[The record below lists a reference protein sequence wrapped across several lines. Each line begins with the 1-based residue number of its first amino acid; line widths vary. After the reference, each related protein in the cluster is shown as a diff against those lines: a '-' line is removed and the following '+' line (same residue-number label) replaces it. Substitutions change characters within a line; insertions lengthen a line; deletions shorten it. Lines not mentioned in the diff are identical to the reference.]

1 MAMFGPMEMLLVL
14 LMSAAGQPTDL
25 VSLLSPQDY
34 FKTQG
39 IEVSTDKLVE
49 LAGKNP
55 VDGGAQLAQ
64 LLALRS
70 LGEDGDFKKAANYQ
84 AQRQIIEDIAAGKK
98 AQDKTG
104 FAKEYAQRAL
114 AQIDGTKP
122 PARPAPGPRAEGL
135 TWFPTSATFV
145 AGLESRPSAVP
156 APRQKSLALEILKS
170 MPPDSKKG
178 FYSAVE
184 GLGNIRID
192 RLTYAFVEGEGG
204 KARNYLRLTGRFNPT
219 WVVAMLKKLGMEA
232 KESQET
238 ETPVVELG
246 KPGRGPAIAVIG
258 ERDFVVAGTDRGTDD
273 GKLLAEVLTLRAKV
287 DVRAFTSP
295 LKTHLDKLPPQA
307 IGYLAGTFPEEM
319 RRGASREFGAFPKSV
334 TAYLVP
340 AATGLDLTVRAAME
354 NGEQA
359 KTFVET
365 TSKLRMKGLD
375 ALQNPPPIPIPGLN
389 FDELKNMLNSLQIEG
404 QGDTVNMRMLL
415 SNDMLG
421 TLPLWMF
428 PMRAAEVRPA
438 QPAPKN

>member
-1 MAMFGPMEMLLVL
+1 MFGPMEMLLVL

-25 VSLLSPQDY
+25 VSLLSPRDY
-34 FKTQG
+34 FQTRG

-55 VDGGAQLAQ
+55 ADGAAQLAQ

-84 AQRQIIEDIAAGKK
+84 AQRQIIEDIALGKR

-104 FAKEYAQRAL
+104 FAKEYAQRVL
-114 AQIDGTKP
+114 ARIDGTKP
-122 PARPAPGPRAEGL
+122 PPRPALGARADGL
-135 TWFPTSATFV
+135 TWFPASATFV

-156 APRQKSLALEILKS
+156 AARQKSLALEILKS
-170 MPPDSKKG
+170 MPPESKKE
-178 FYSAVE
+178 FYSTVE
-184 GLGNIRID
+184 GLGNVRID

-204 KARNYLRLTGRFNPT
+204 KARNYLRFTGRFNPA
-219 WVVAMLKKLGMEA
+219 WVVATLKKTGMEA
-232 KESQET
+232 KESQQDQGT
-238 ETPVVELG
+238 ALVELG
-246 KPGRGPAIAVIG
+246 RPGRGPAIAVIG
-258 ERDFVVAGTDRGTDD
+258 DRDFIVAGTDRGTDD
-273 GKLLAEVLTLRAKV
+273 GEVLAEVLKLRAKGN
-287 DVRAFTSP
+287 ASAATGN
-295 LKTHLDKLPPQA
+295 LKAHLDKLPPQA

-319 RRGASREFGAFPKSV
+319 RRGGSREFGAFPKSV

-354 NGEQA
+354 DGEQA

-389 FDELKNMLNSLQIEG
+389 IDELKNMLNSLQIEG

-438 QPAPKN
+438 QKN